1 MTKRFAKLLP
11 SKFLA
16 QQASK
21 PSGLFGRYIV
31 GPMLIRANRAI
42 NKLVQHSLSLKNTDH
57 VLEIGYGPGHLI
69 KQIAEETVEG
79 KVIGLDYSPTMYN
92 QACSVNAKGLMS
104 GHVEL
109 HIGDC
114 LTMPFADATFDK
126 VCCVNVIYFWS
137 SPVDNLREI
146 YRVMKPGG
154 RFVLGFRSAKQ
165 LSQLNLSSDIFT
177 LYSPKEI
184 QHILLEAGFNNAG
197 IEKKNGVPFD
207 AYCAIATKST

>member
-1 MTKRFAKLLP
+1 MATWFSKLLP
-11 SKFLA
+11 GKFLA

-31 GPMLIRANRAI
+31 GPMLIRANIAI
-42 NKLVQHSLSLKNTDH
+42 NKLVQHALALKKTDY

-69 KQIAEETVEG
+69 KQIAGVAVKG

-92 QACSVNAKGLMS
+92 QACRINSKGLIN

-137 SPVDNLREI
+137 SPIDNLREI
-146 YRVMKPGG
+146 YRVMKLGG
-154 RFVLGFRSAKQ
+154 RFALGFRSAEQ
-165 LSQLNLSSDIFT
+165 LSRLDLNGDIFT
-177 LYSPKEI
+177 LYSPEEI
-184 QHILLEAGFNNAG
+184 QQLLLEAGFNHAA
-197 IEKKNGVPFD
+197 IEKQNGVPFD
-207 AYCAIATKST
+207 AYCATVTKST